1 MAQKPILEALAH
13 ELGYKDAKAL
23 KKKMTEG
30 HGDEFSGSVKSRL
43 EEGAGFGEA
52 FKGGFSDVKRGLEKK
67 LDPKNIKKEFVKSAF
82 GGDDIFSAYMRGKFR
97 DKSKDKKEGEK
108 EGATLDNSSEAG
120 SFTELNS
127 FEAGSFTELNSFLK
141 IIAKSSM
148 SLHMMGR
155 DVNILRQNIIKL
167 ATIESAKFNK
177 GKKAKDKVHA
187 EVEADKG
194 FFLNEDEREAKL
206 EVERNKDK
214 KTPTPAGAKPEEPKE
229 EGGILDTILGFF
241 KGGFLSSIMSI
252 FNPAN
257 LLKMLGRVFIIA
269 TIFASLFKGITA
281 AFDKWKET
289 GSIKDAIIA
298 GLGAI
303 VDFLTFGLFGEDSVK
318 KMFDAVEGFIDPII
332 KSISETFTA
341 IKDWVANNIGIPK
354 IAFKI
359 PVINKEV
366 SLGPWYPFKDN
377 PTSEEPQQTSTPVV
391 ADVKSSSTTPVGAPV
406 PSTVSTPSS
415 SGSMSAYSADAKNLQ
430 EKYGSESSNDNSP
443 SFELPKDAKE
453 AEKLIVEQASRVL
466 NMPLPDPQKMA
477 KDGTT
482 GSPELDK
489 TIKEQIENVI
499 KEKKIEPQ
507 SSAPSVGGS
516 SSSGSVESDEK
527 SASSANATPSP
538 MNEDPKTTG
547 SELDKASAD
556 IAEQQRM
563 ESAADAGNQTT
574 NSSVT
579 NNSNSSGKEP
589 TPQIVDV
596 YDTEFAKLLAA

>member
-1 MAQKPILEALAH
+1 MAKKPILEALAQ

-23 KKKMTEG
+23 KKKMAEG
-30 HGDEFSGSVKSRL
+30 HGDEFAGSVKSRL
-43 EEGAGFGEA
+43 EEGAGFTEA
-52 FKGGFSDVKRGLEKK
+52 LTGGFSDAKKGFEKK
-67 LDPKNIKKEFVKSAF
+67 LDPKNIKKELIKGAF
-82 GGDDIFSAYMRGKFR
+82 GGDDILSAYMRGRFR
-97 DKSKDKKEGEK
+97 DKSKDKKVGDE
-108 EGATLDNSSEAG
+108 NSPSQAG
-120 SFTELNS
+120 SAES
-127 FEAGSFTELNSFLK
+127 GSFTELNSFLK
-141 IIAKSSM
+141 IIAKNAL
-148 SLHMMGR
+148 SLHLMAR
-155 DVNILRQNIIKL
+155 DMNVLRQNIVKL
-167 ATIESAKFNK
+167 VKMEAKEYNK
-177 GKKAKDKVHA
+177 GKSKKDQ
-187 EVEADKG
+187 VEARTAADTY
-194 FFLNEDEREAKL
+194 FLRSDEAETKL
-206 EVERNKDK
+206 EEDRKKYAPKQVTKEGDK
-214 KTPTPAGAKPEEPKE
+214 EPEK
-229 EGGILDTILGFF
+229 EGGILDKILGFF
-241 KGGFLSSIMSI
+241 KNGLLAGIMSI

-257 LLKMLGRVFIIA
+257 LLKVLGKVFLIT
-269 TIFASLFKGITA
+269 TIFAALFQGITA

-298 GLGAI
+298 GLGGI
-303 VDFLTFGLFGEDSVK
+303 VDFLTFGLFGEDNVK

-354 IAFKI
+354 I
-359 PVINKEV
+359 
-366 SLGPWYPFKDN
+366 SLGSIKNPITGTVYELPSIGPYYPFKDN
-377 PTSEEPQQTSTPVV
+377 PKSEEPQKSTTPVV
-391 ADVKSSSTTPVGAPV
+391 ADVKSSSTTPVAAPI
-406 PSTVSTPSS
+406 STGDSKP
-415 SGSMSAYSADAKNLQ
+415 GSMSSYSADAKNLQ
-430 EKYGSESSNDNSP
+430 EKYGNQASNENSP

-453 AEKLIVEQASRVL
+453 AEKLIVEQASKVL

-477 KDGTT
+477 KEGTT

-507 SSAPSVGGS
+507 SSAPSVSGS
-516 SSSGSVESDEK
+516 SGGSVESNEK
-527 SASSANATPSP
+527 SSSAANATPSP
-538 MNEDPKTTG
+538 MDADPKTTG
-547 SELDKASAD
+547 SELDRASAD

>member
-52 FKGGFSDVKRGLEKK
+52 FKGGFSDVKKGLEKK

-97 DKSKDKKEGEK
+97 DKDKKEGDE
-108 EGATLDNSSEAG
+108 TSPSQAG
-120 SFTELNS
+120 SAES
-127 FEAGSFTELNSFLK
+127 GSFSELNSFLK

-167 ATIESAKFNK
+167 ATMESAKFNK
-177 GKKAKDKVHA
+177 GKKEKDKVHA

-332 KSISETFTA
+332 KSITETFTA

-354 IAFKI
+354 ISIPLPGWAQKI
-359 PVINKEV
+359 YGKE
-366 SLGPWYPFKDN
+366 LAIGPYYPFKDN
-377 PTSEEPQQTSTPVV
+377 PKSEEPQKSTTPVV
-391 ADVKSSSTTPVGAPV
+391 ADVKSSSTTPVGAPI
-406 PSTVSTPSS
+406 STGDSKP
-415 SGSMSAYSADAKNLQ
+415 GSMSAYSADAKNLQ

-466 NMPLPDPQKMA
+466 GMPLPDPQKMA

-516 SSSGSVESDEK
+516 YSGGSIESDEK
-527 SASSANATPSP
+527 SASAANATPSP

-547 SELDKASAD
+547 SELDRASAD

>member
-52 FKGGFSDVKRGLEKK
+52 FKGGFSDVKKGLEKK

-97 DKSKDKKEGEK
+97 DKDKKEGDE
-108 EGATLDNSSEAG
+108 TSPSQAG
-120 SFTELNS
+120 SAES
-127 FEAGSFTELNSFLK
+127 GSFSELNSFLK

-167 ATIESAKFNK
+167 ATMESAKFNK
-177 GKKAKDKVHA
+177 GKKEKDKVHA

-332 KSISETFTA
+332 KSITETFTA

-354 IAFKI
+354 ISI
-359 PVINKEV
+359 PVPGWAQGIVGAKEYAI
-366 SLGPWYPFKDN
+366 GPYYPFKDN
-377 PTSEEPQQTSTPVV
+377 PKSEEPQKSTTPVV
-391 ADVKSSSTTPVGAPV
+391 ADVKSSSTTPVGAPI
-406 PSTVSTPSS
+406 STGDSKP
-415 SGSMSAYSADAKNLQ
+415 GSMSAYSADAKNLQ

-466 NMPLPDPQKMA
+466 GMPLPDPQKMA

-516 SSSGSVESDEK
+516 SSGGSIESDEK
-527 SASSANATPSP
+527 SASAANATPSP

-547 SELDKASAD
+547 SELDRASAD

-563 ESAADAGNQTT
+563 ESAAEAGNQTT

>member
-52 FKGGFSDVKRGLEKK
+52 FKGGFSDVKKGLEKK

-97 DKSKDKKEGEK
+97 DKDKKEGDE
-108 EGATLDNSSEAG
+108 TSPSQAG
-120 SFTELNS
+120 SAES
-127 FEAGSFTELNSFLK
+127 GSFSELNSFLK

-167 ATIESAKFNK
+167 ATMESAKFNK
-177 GKKAKDKVHA
+177 GKKEKDKVHA

-332 KSISETFTA
+332 KSITETFTA

-354 IAFKI
+354 ISIPLPGWAQKI
-359 PVINKEV
+359 YGKE
-366 SLGPWYPFKDN
+366 LAIGPYYPFKDN
-377 PTSEEPQQTSTPVV
+377 PKSEEPQKSTTPVV
-391 ADVKSSSTTPVGAPV
+391 ADVKSSSTTPVGAPI
-406 PSTVSTPSS
+406 STGDSKP
-415 SGSMSAYSADAKNLQ
+415 GSMSAYSADAKNLQ

-466 NMPLPDPQKMA
+466 GMPLPDPQKMA

-482 GSPELDK
+482 GSPQLDK

-516 SSSGSVESDEK
+516 SSGGSVESDEK
-527 SASSANATPSP
+527 SASAANATPSP

-547 SELDKASAD
+547 SELDRASAD

>member
-23 KKKMTEG
+23 KKKMTES
-30 HGDEFSGSVKSRL
+30 HGDDFAGSVKSRL

-52 FKGGFSDVKRGLEKK
+52 FKGGFSDVKKGLEKK
-67 LDPKNIKKEFVKSAF
+67 LDPKNIKKEFVKAAF

-97 DKSKDKKEGEK
+97 DKNKKEGDE
-108 EGATLDNSSEAG
+108 TSPSQAG
-120 SFTELNS
+120 SAES
-127 FEAGSFTELNSFLK
+127 GSFSELNSFLK

-167 ATIESAKFNK
+167 ATMESAKFNK
-177 GKKAKDKVHA
+177 GKKAKDKVYA

-269 TIFASLFKGITA
+269 TIFLSLFKGITA

-332 KSISETFTA
+332 KSITETFTA

-377 PTSEEPQQTSTPVV
+377 PTSEEPQKTSTPVV

-406 PSTVSTPSS
+406 PSTVSTPSG

-430 EKYGSESSNDNSP
+430 EKYGNQASNENSP

-516 SSSGSVESDEK
+516 SSGSVESDEK
-527 SASSANATPSP
+527 SASAANATPSP

>member
-23 KKKMTEG
+23 KKKMTES
-30 HGDEFSGSVKSRL
+30 HGDDFAGSVKSRL

-52 FKGGFSDVKRGLEKK
+52 FKGGFSDVKKGLEKK

-97 DKSKDKKEGEK
+97 DKDKKEGDE
-108 EGATLDNSSEAG
+108 TSPSQAG
-120 SFTELNS
+120 SAES
-127 FEAGSFTELNSFLK
+127 GSFSELNSFLK

-167 ATIESAKFNK
+167 ATMESAKFNK

-332 KSISETFTA
+332 KSITETFTA

-354 IAFKI
+354 ISYPITNPYLQK
-359 PVINKEV
+359 VLGKEIAI
-366 SLGPWYPFKDN
+366 GPWYPFKDN
-377 PTSEEPQQTSTPVV
+377 PKSEEPQKSTTPIVAGVKSGSSTPV
-391 ADVKSSSTTPVGAPV
+391 AAPISTGDSKP
-406 PSTVSTPSS
+406 
-415 SGSMSAYSADAKNLQ
+415 GSMSAYSADAKNLQ
-430 EKYGSESSNDNSP
+430 EKYGNQASNENSP